1 MHKKNLQIYTNV
13 CLWYI
18 FTCSAGCLLL
28 FRNIYLSDTFF
39 LLILFMDLTFDLTA
53 TLVSYSSRTPLFG
66 ALCHQWRRG
75 RTRALIG
82 DVGQSRQAIG

>member
-1 MHKKNLQIYTNV
+1 MCKSHKCLFMVHIYM
-13 CLWYI
+13 
-18 FTCSAGCLLL
+18 
-28 FRNIYLSDTFF
+28 LSWMFIALSEHLPVRHLFF

-75 RTRALIG
+75 RTRALTG